1 MMDARR
7 IDVSKP
13 VVFVSDLGLRDEFVG
28 VCHAVIA
35 CIAPGSRVI
44 DISHGIS
51 PHDVRSGALILAESL
66 PYAPDDAIG
75 LGVVDPGAGT
85 ARLAIAVETAA
96 GRLLVGPD
104 NGLLS
109 IAWRA
114 DGGLRRAV
122 TINAP
127 DVILQPVSNVFH
139 GRDIFAPAAGHLAAG
154 RDLSELGA
162 QVDSDALVEVVVG
175 EPEVER
181 GKVVGEVL
189 NIDRFGNVRLNV
201 RPAHLADAGLN
212 SATALQV
219 ATTGQEAVVPR
230 CMSYGDVE
238 VGAYGIL
245 IDAWGWM
252 TIIRYEANAAADLA
266 VRVGDPIWLT
276 A

>member
-1 MMDARR
+1 M
-7 IDVSKP
+7 SKP

-28 VCHAVIA
+28 VCRAVIA
-35 CIAPGSRVI
+35 RIAPGSAVI
-44 DISHGIS
+44 DISHGVA
-51 PHDVRSGALILAESL
+51 PHDIRSGALILAESL
-66 PYAPDDAIG
+66 PYAPADAVG

-122 TINAP
+122 TIDAP
-127 DVILQPVSNVFH
+127 DVILQPVSNVFQ
-139 GRDIFAPAAGHLAAG
+139 GRDVFAAAAGHLAAG
-154 RDLSELGA
+154 RDLAEFGA
-162 QVDSDALVEVVVG
+162 PVDVAALVEVVIA

-189 NIDRFGNVRLNV
+189 DVDRFGNVRLNV
-201 RPAHLADAGLN
+201 RPSHLADAGLN
-212 SATALQV
+212 GAAALQV
-219 ATTGQEAVVPR
+219 ATTGQVMLVPR
-230 CMSYGDVE
+230 ILSYSEVD
-238 VGAYGIL
+238 VGAFGIL

-252 TIIRYEANAAADLA
+252 AIIRYEANACAELA
-266 VRVGDPIWLT
+266 LRVGDPVWLT
-276 A
+276 AA

>member
-1 MMDARR
+1 
-7 IDVSKP
+7 VSKP

-44 DISHGIS
+44 DISHGVS

-122 TINAP
+122 TITAP

-154 RDLSELGA
+154 RDLSELGT
-162 QVDSDALVEVVVG
+162 QVDVAALVEVVVG